1 MADTEKAVVN
11 TEIKVDSKEAMKS
24 LNEIESKVKQVEKV
38 KKKAAEQ
45 GIISDTDIKNVRL
58 FSKEIQAA
66 FANFQKANP
75 NLLNKSMGEAV
86 GNISSQMKS
95 LNKQLKALQ
104 AFYTGLP
111 ALIKKAEVSGKR
123 ANLQYG
129 GVDSNTYQAAL
140 MANLENKINKT
151 IKSYQLAQAGVS
163 EETQKYAERSQQLN
177 QYLGVTQLRLMANYA
192 AINTVTN
199 GLRSVLNYTGQFNEE
214 LKQLQAI
221 SAVSDTGLEG
231 LKETIYEVANATK
244 FTSLEVA
251 QSATVLAQAGLSVSQ
266 IKETLPA
273 IAKLATATGTDLATS
288 TDVITSTLNI
298 YSLQVTEAT
307 QVTNALTT
315 AMNESKA
322 DIAGFQTAIQYA
334 GNFAAQLGMSY
345 EETAAAIAAATQ
357 AGIRSKSMLG
367 TGLRAVL
374 TEFLKPTDKLVAQ
387 LAKVGLTVS
396 DIDVRSKGLTTVLKT
411 LKEAGFGAAEAFRGM
426 ERRGAAFLVALVNQV
441 DFIGQLREK
450 MAGSTAAA
458 EANEI
463 QMEALTNQWK
473 NFKSILGNV
482 AYDGLEPIIELLSK
496 LLKTINSFMS
506 SGLVGVLGSALF
518 GTVTVAATTGFVS
531 LIIKSLGTITSSVF
545 KLGKSLEV
553 IKRYSEMKGVSS
565 AVVGISAIFTKL
577 PLGQITM
584 FAAAV
589 GALITTLGMAAS
601 AMGLFT
607 SEADKAKAKLEDSLG
622 DLDKAQQGYN
632 TLQNM
637 LDRFYANR
645 QKLDDQS
652 ERNIFVREIL
662 TRVPEA
668 SQVIHDVTLSVDELE
683 KALQKLNDIKLDK
696 LVNETRK
703 VAEASRNNLK
713 IQASENITSLIKSL
727 NPNTANNA
735 IPDAVAYQDKVN
747 QTLIRLAG
755 GFAGNLN
762 LESIIKQS
770 RQIFPGGFGRDSQ
783 RHYEEYARKLSDIL
797 IKEVEK
803 AAERAFPESPSLQ
816 SSYVRNVAEKM
827 TDPELRNLL
836 YEIADNIEAQTNAIN
851 AAATQGL
858 KLQFGDIVSQKM
870 NAIQEAITDSNKVQ
884 EDINS
889 LIQLGTSL
897 QKEDTQ
903 AIKDSTARLEELQKD
918 LDSLNNVKTTA
929 DLANF
934 FGIDEKVLKSTF
946 NTIRNRNPELKGVTD
961 EEMVSIAVKN
971 LTTEFSGASSRL
983 IEAITSW
990 ENTIE
995 SHFPE
1000 IKPRNAATETSRLIS
1015 QRIGSLR
1022 SVPVTDLEKEKG
1034 DIQKLIEEYKTYA
1047 RTTAGLSNLEEGV
1060 SLTPEQKKAEA
1071 HINMQ
1076 IAAWNNKISEASTKV
1091 ASTIDLTSYKMND
1104 FFKLLK
1110 ANIEE
1115 ADAAYNRAIANMNK
1129 PLDIQQGIVSGAE
1142 RYYGS
1147 GSVIATAEQNRL
1159 SEMQE
1164 ATLEEE
1170 TRISQQLY
1178 NRYEEILKQLR
1189 SNSLYSNIKSEYNKA
1204 SAAYESA
1211 KASGNA
1217 VAIEAAYKNLNQVSD
1232 TYYKFAKQEA
1242 DLEKSMDNLKSTVD
1256 KNNATLEYIK
1266 NQGELSGFEAIG
1278 KGANDAFYNYRKDVE
1293 NQGLTSLAGTTAEFT
1308 AQSID
1313 TLDSSMSEMF
1323 SNILSGSAKAGDAFK
1338 SFGQTVIAT
1347 LRDIAVQMAVKQ
1359 GLNMLFAAMGFGG
1372 SSSEPTN
1379 LLAQIPGF
1387 GKATGG
1393 LITGPVKNRDSV
1405 VTKLMPGEYVLK
1417 KSAVDTIG
1425 RDYLD
1430 NLNNNADGI
1439 IQESKQDIDSS
1450 MVTSSTDSNSPSP
1463 SGVVNVY
1470 VVAQDQQQGLSPS
1483 DVVVTIS
1490 QDILK
1495 GGQTKK
1501 LIKQVAMGGI

>member
-506 SGLVGVLGSALF
+506 SGLVGVLGSVLF
-518 GTVTVAATTGFVS
+518 GTVTAAATTGFVS
-531 LIIKSLGTITSSVF
+531 LIIKSLGTITSSVL

-553 IKRYSEMKGVSS
+553 ISRYSQMKGVSS

-577 PLGQITM
+577 PLGQVTM
-584 FAAAV
+584 FATAIAALV
-589 GALITTLGMAAS
+589 TTLGMAAS

-607 SEADKAKAKLEDSLG
+607 SEADKAKAKLEESLG
-622 DLDKAQQGYN
+622 NLDKAQQGYN

-668 SQVIHDVTLSVDELE
+668 NKVITDVTLSVNDLE
-683 KALQKLNDIKLDK
+683 KALLELNNIRLDR
-696 LVNETRK
+696 LVKETKK
-703 VAEASRNNLK
+703 VAEAARLNLAAQSKEIVRNF
-713 IQASENITSLIKSL
+713 IGDQAGSLVSQKDIDRV
-727 NPNTANNA
+727 NA
-735 IPDAVAYQDKVN
+735 S
-747 QTLIRLAG
+747 LIRLAG
-755 GFAGNLN
+755 ATGRNFDISKISSLSTQLLSTGV
-762 LESIIKQS
+762 Q
-770 RQIFPGGFGRDSQ
+770 RQGGRIVDYNRYS
-783 RHYEEYARKLSDIL
+783 EKMSEAL
-797 IKEVEK
+797 IKELRT
-803 AAERAFPESPSLQ
+803 AAEKTYPNDPSAQADFL
-816 SSYVRNVAEKM
+816 RNVDRLLED
-827 TDPELRNLL
+827 TDVLKGLASDV
-836 YEIADNIEAQTNAIN
+836 ADDIEAQTNAIN
-851 AAATQGL
+851 AAATQGF
-858 KLQFGDIVSQKM
+858 KLQFGDEVSQKM
-870 NAIQEAITDSNKVQ
+870 NVIQEAIADSNRVQ
-884 EDINS
+884 EDINN

-903 AIKDSTARLEELQKD
+903 AIKDSTTRLEELQKD
-918 LDSLNNVKTTA
+918 LDSLKNVKTTA

-934 FGIDEKVLKSTF
+934 FGIDEKALKSTF

-1047 RTTAGLSNLEEGV
+1047 RATAGLSNLEEGV
-1060 SLTPEQKKAEA
+1060 SLTPEQERAEA
-1071 HINMQ
+1071 RISMQ
-1076 IAAWNNKISEASTKV
+1076 VNAWSNKISEASTKV

-1242 DLEKSMDNLKSTVD
+1242 DLEKSTDNLKSTVD

-1266 NQGELSGFEAIG
+1266 NQRELSGFEAIG

-1293 NQGLTSLAGTTAEFT
+1293 NQGLTSLTETTAKFT

-1359 GLNMLFAAMGFGG
+1359 GLNLLFSYMDWGDVSG
-1372 SSSEPTN
+1372 PTN